1 MKWCFFLMEIVFFS
15 QPNFGL
21 GPRCRASFA
30 RRLNSFR
37 PTAQVQ
43 RYSTGVWG
51 RPSVPRHRTSVLI
64 KSTVPPPC
72 SPLGAPLVKRYPEN
86 EGPSDQP
93 ICGHIYVWPMSFV
106 PARFPN
112 AAPTTA
118 YRSPIALYF
127 PNEAPTKAYGPV
139 LNQRRGPGGWP
150 RRGLRRF
157 VPALFIIRSPMAL
170 YFPNAA
176 PTMAEGP
183 VDNQQPPT
191 VWRPGNRGPRRMC
204 RQPATSSNGPAS
216 TPGIPLKV
224 DLRKRRSDGRLPSTF
239 ARLG

>member
-1 MKWCFFLMEIVFFS
+1 M
-15 QPNFGL
+15 
-21 GPRCRASFA
+21 
-30 RRLNSFR
+30 
-37 PTAQVQ
+37 
-43 RYSTGVWG
+43 
-51 RPSVPRHRTSVLI
+51 PRHRTSVLI

-127 PNEAPTKAYGPV
+127 PNKAPTKAYGPV

-191 VWRPGNRGPRRMC
+191 VWRPGNKYVKKFLVKKFKVSNPRFLQEVSESRT
-204 RQPATSSNGPAS
+204 RAQNFLKTPKTNNKNQRKGIAS
-216 TPGIPLKV
+216 KKE
-224 DLRKRRSDGRLPSTF
+224 RY
-239 ARLG
+239 

>member
-1 MKWCFFLMEIVFFS
+1 
-15 QPNFGL
+15 
-21 GPRCRASFA
+21 
-30 RRLNSFR
+30 
-37 PTAQVQ
+37 
-43 RYSTGVWG
+43 
-51 RPSVPRHRTSVLI
+51 
-64 KSTVPPPC
+64 
-72 SPLGAPLVKRYPEN
+72 
-86 EGPSDQP
+86 
-93 ICGHIYVWPMSFV
+93 MSFV

-127 PNEAPTKAYGPV
+127 PNEAPTKAYGPVLNQRRGPGGWPRRGPGEGSGGWPRRFVPARFIIRSPMALYFPNAAPTMAEGPV

-191 VWRPGNRGPRRMC
+191 VWRPSGC